1 MKQIIILAIC
11 AFAGTPLFAQ
21 ATVTTGKPYPDLG
34 ASGSYFR
41 KGNSIVA
48 VKWSDNKP
56 VLHRLNA
63 STLTQERALR
73 YDDFPK
79 GFELELIAKIGQ
91 HPYFIYSIKERGIRS
106 VFARKIDVATG
117 EFVDSGKKLADI
129 QDEVADDIGGSF
141 SMLSN
146 DFYFEHGRYKIYF
159 SADTSRF
166 AICYRIKQSTLNSS
180 ESFEENGVW
189 IYDNALNEQW
199 HGIVRMPYSE
209 KKIDIRARTIDSK
222 GNIHFFV
229 SKYND
234 NTTIR
239 KRDGLPNYSL
249 EVLSYSLASGQF
261 TVTPVDFNNKFF
273 HSVAFIEFNG
283 KMICSGYYNRDRE
296 KVLLTNKS
304 GEPDVAGVFKF
315 TLNGDG
321 SHGPIVMH
329 DIPIEVINEGESK
342 SVQEKNLKKNQ
353 KEPVEVPFLS
363 LQGCVVTQDGSLLIA
378 GETQFVISGQQGT
391 ASFNYGNGLFVKI
404 LADGSLG
411 WIKKMRKAQTG
422 GSISRGKSYRYLP
435 SNRATYNFIYI
446 DAKANLRAKPGDD
459 IKSYVDSRSAKGML
473 VLWQLNWETGE
484 INKQPLVDMEDAN
497 GLHLYEFWTQRVV
510 PLDDAS
516 FIFEAELRTVER
528 FSTTGQEIKQGILVK
543 VEIKE

>member
-11 AFAGTPLFAQ
+11 AFAGTPLFSQ
-21 ATVTTGKPYPDLG
+21 ATITTGKPYPDLG
-34 ASGSYFR
+34 ASGSYFK

-79 GFELELIAKIGQ
+79 GYELERIAKIGE
-91 HPYFIYSIKERGIRS
+91 HPYFIYSVKERGIRS
-106 VFARKIDVATG
+106 IFARKIDVATG

-166 AICYRIKQSTLNSS
+166 AICYRIKSNTLNSS

-189 IYDNALNEQW
+189 IFDNALNEQW

-209 KKIDIRARTIDSK
+209 EKIDIRARAIDSR
-222 GNIHFFV
+222 GNVHFFI

-249 EVLSYSLASGQF
+249 EVLSYSPASGQF
-261 TVTPVDFNNKFF
+261 TVTPIDFNNKFF
-273 HSVAFIEFNG
+273 HSVKFIEFKG
-283 KMICSGYYNRDRE
+283 KMICSGYYNNDRA
-296 KVLLTNKS
+296 KLLLTSKN
-304 GEPDVAGVFKF
+304 GGPDVAGVFTL

-321 SHGPIVMH
+321 THGPLVMH
-329 DIPIEVINEGESK
+329 EIPIEVINEGESK
-342 SVQEKNLKKNQ
+342 AVQERNLKKQ
-353 KEPVEVPFLS
+353 KKEPLEFPFLS
-363 LQGCVVTQDGSLLIA
+363 LQGLVVAEDESLLIA
-378 GETQFVISGQQGT
+378 GESQYYISGQHGIS
-391 ASFNYGNGLFVKI
+391 SFNYGDALFVKI
-404 LADGSLG
+404 LPDGSLD
-411 WIKKMRKAQTG
+411 WIKKIRKL
-422 GSISRGKSYRYLP
+422 SFFSVFRSRSYTCLPGNDGK
-435 SNRATYNFIYI
+435 YNFIYI
-446 DAKANLRAKPGDD
+446 DAKANFDAKPGDD
-459 IKSYVDSRSAKGML
+459 IKGYSDSRSGNGML
-473 VLWQLNWETGE
+473 TLWRLDRETGE
-484 INKQPLVDMEDAN
+484 IEKKALVDMKNAN
-497 GLHLYEFWTQRVV
+497 GLHLYEFSTERVV
-510 PLDDAS
+510 PFNSTS
-516 FIFEAELRTVER
+516 FIFEAQLRTMER
-528 FSTTGQEIKQGILVK
+528 FSTTGQEIKQGVLVK